1 MTKTKGGF
9 WWQTSPDESKDG
21 FFCHQCLSSMWE
33 RRESPNHVR
42 NHLKIIPAC
51 WNAVLVSGRLAE
63 CEQVLCKHPAQPC
76 LSVTPS
82 LRAGGAYL
90 CPCLMCRAR
99 NQDWEGLGKAAGTC
113 AGRGYSG
120 KAGGVGPIGVCGCNL
135 EQVGK
140 QMGGGGRE
148 NGSVFLRK
156 K

>member
-1 MTKTKGGF
+1 M
-9 WWQTSPDESKDG
+9 
-21 FFCHQCLSSMWE
+21 
-33 RRESPNHVR
+33 R

-82 LRAGGAYL
+82 LRAGRAYL
-90 CPCLMCRAR
+90 CPCLTCCTR

-120 KAGGVGPIGVCGCNL
+120 KAGRVGPIGVCGCNL